1 MKFAKIRQLFEHNGL
16 ASVEDS
22 LACLLDSSKFQKA
35 IAARKHI
42 AIAVGSR
49 GISNIVTIVKALVG
63 HLKDFGIEPII
74 VPAMG
79 SHGSATAEGQ
89 AEVLEKLGINERT
102 VGAEVRS
109 SMDVIRLRDVKMDGR
124 LFGVHVDRAAWQS
137 DGVILINRVKQ
148 HSDYTGRYE
157 SGLVKMAAVG
167 LGNHEGASQ
176 VHSAGIVGLKELIP
190 ALAKVVLGN
199 NKVIGGFALVE
210 DAYHET
216 AEMHWLNS
224 DEIMPR
230 ESGLLEKAKALMP
243 HLPVDD
249 IDLLIIKQMGKDIS
263 GVGIDPKTIGRLM
276 IRGEQEPAAP
286 RIELIAICGISAA
299 SCGNALGIGLGDFI
313 TRELFGKVDF
323 QAVKEN
329 ILTSTFYERG
339 KIPIV
344 LESEREIVEVAQRH
358 FERRGSDKISAII
371 IKDTLS
377 LSQMYV
383 TEAVL
388 GAVAEP
394 GKLEIVEPAQE
405 IGFDSE
411 GKIIAPDFPC
421 SS

>member
-16 ASVEDS
+16 ALVEDV

-35 IAARKHI
+35 IEAKRRI

-49 GISNIVTIVKALVG
+49 GISNIATIVKVLVG

-89 AEVLEKLGINERT
+89 AEVLNKLGINERT

-109 SMDVIRLRDVKMDGR
+109 SMDVIRLRDVEMNVR
-124 LFGVHVDRAAWQS
+124 SFGVYVDRAAWQS
-137 DGVILINRVKQ
+137 DGVVLINRVKQ

-190 ALAKVVLGN
+190 ALAEVVLGSN
-199 NKVIGGFALVE
+199 RVIGGFALVE

-216 AEMHWLNS
+216 AEIHWLNS

-230 ESGLLEKAKALMP
+230 EPDLLEKAKALMP

-276 IRGEQEPAAP
+276 IRGEPEPAAP
-286 RIELIAICGISAA
+286 RIELIGICDISGA

-313 TRELFGKVDF
+313 TRELFDKVDF

-344 LESEREIVEVAQRH
+344 LENEREIIEVAQSH
-358 FERRGSDKISAII
+358 FERRGKDKIRAII
-371 IKDTLS
+371 IKDTLN
-377 LSQMYV
+377 MAEIYV
-383 TEAVL
+383 TEPVMDAI
-388 GAVAEP
+388 AES
-394 GKLEIVEPAQE
+394 GKVEIVELAEE
-405 IGFDSE
+405 IVFDSDD
-411 GKIIAPDFPC
+411 KIIADF
-421 SS
+421 